1 MERVNAQDVKEA
13 AERVSLKVAPS
24 AAGQEIALSAETKA
38 KIERITT
45 LKRSAM
51 P

>member
-1 MERVNAQDVKEA
+1 MEWVNAQDVKGA
-13 AERVSLKVAPS
+13 VGTASLKVAPS
-24 AAGQEIALSAETKA
+24 AAGREIALSAKA
-38 KIERITT
+38 KAKFERITT